1 MHETMI
7 AQSLLAAI
15 AQEAAK
21 LPDAKP
27 VLAKISCGKLYAIN
41 EEVLYFAFEAVS
53 KGTPC
58 EGVKIELQTLPLRA
72 ICRLCSKTF
81 DLNIEQIEQQCTYCG
96 GDSYDVQPDAPL
108 MLEQVQFEQE

>member
-21 LPDAKP
+21 LPNARP

-41 EEVLYFAFEAVS
+41 EEVLLFAFEVVAQ
-53 KGTPC
+53 GTPC
-58 EGVKIELQTLPLRA
+58 EGVKIELEAIPLQA
-72 ICRLCSKTF
+72 LCRLCGKTF
-81 DLNIEQIEQQCTYCG
+81 DLDIKCIRQQCAYCG
-96 GDSYDVQPDAPL
+96 GDEYDIQPDAPL
-108 MLEQVQFEQE
+108 TLEQVQFEQE